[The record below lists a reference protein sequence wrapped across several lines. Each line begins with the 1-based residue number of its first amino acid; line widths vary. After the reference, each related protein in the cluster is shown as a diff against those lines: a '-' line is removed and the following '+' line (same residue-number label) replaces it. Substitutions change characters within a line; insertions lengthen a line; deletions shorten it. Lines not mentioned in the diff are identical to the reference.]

1 MRVYY
6 NPAPVIRTDRDDLL
20 EGVKMISLHLTV
32 SNNGRPVSACS
43 GFKDAGQEEEVLVA
57 AETWTPAFLY
67 LHAFNLIHKCKP

>member
-6 NPAPVIRTDRDDLL
+6 NSAPVIITDRDDLL

-32 SNNGRPVSACS
+32 SNNGRPVSACL
-43 GFKDAGQEEEVLVA
+43 GFKDADQEEEVLVA

-67 LHAFNLIHKCKP
+67 LHALNSIHKCKP